1 MALFSRKQSPAPEP
15 AEAEPAEVNEVVHVS
30 RSHTPGK
37 GKATPK
43 RTVAQRRKAEPP
55 PTNRREAIKRMRE
68 KDRATRAE
76 AYAGMKAGDER
87 YLLPRDKGPERAL
100 VRDIVDSRRT
110 AGPYFFAG
118 AFVLLFLF
126 TIPDPRIG
134 LAANVIWFMLAF
146 AVIVD
151 SVLISRRVKRL
162 VRERFPKTTQRMG
175 SLYLYACMRA
185 ISFRKLRMPKTRVNI
200 GDAV

>member
-1 MALFSRKQSPAPEP
+1 VALFSKKSDPANLPADVEP
-15 AEAEPAEVNEVVHVS
+15 AEEEVVHLS
-30 RSHTPGK
+30 RSQTPGK

-43 RTVAQRRKAEPP
+43 RTEAQRRKALPP
-55 PTNRREAIKRMRE
+55 PANRREALKRQRE
-68 KDRATRAE
+68 KSKAERAE

-110 AGPYFFAG
+110 VGPYFFAG

-126 TIPDPRIG
+126 QIRNPAIA
-134 LAANVIWFMLAF
+134 LAANIIWFMLAF
-146 AVIVD
+146 AVVVD
-151 SVLISRRVKRL
+151 SVLISRKIKAL
-162 VRERFPKTTQRMG
+162 IKQRFPKTDQKMG
-175 SLYLYACMRA
+175 SLYFYGIMRA

-200 GDAV
+200 GAKI

>member
-1 MALFSRKQSPAPEP
+1 VALFSKKSDPTPASEPEP
-15 AEAEPAEVNEVVHVS
+15 ADDVVHQS
-30 RSHTPGK
+30 RSHTPSK

-43 RTVAQRRKAEPP
+43 RTEAQRRKSEPP
-55 PTNRREAIKRMRE
+55 PTNRREAMKRARE
-68 KDRATRAE
+68 KQKADRAE

-110 AGPYFFAG
+110 VGPYFFAG

-126 TIPDPRIG
+126 QIKIAAVA
-134 LAANVIWFMLAF
+134 LAANIIWFLLAL
-146 AVIVD
+146 AVIAD
-151 SVLISRRVKRL
+151 SVLISRKIKAML
-162 VRERFPKTTQRMG
+162 KERFPKSNESLR
-175 SLYLYACMRA
+175 SLYFYGIMRA

-200 GDAV
+200 GDKI

>member
-1 MALFSRKQSPAPEP
+1 VALFSKKSDPTNLPADLEP
-15 AEAEPAEVNEVVHVS
+15 AEEEVVHVS
-30 RSHTPGK
+30 RSQTPSK

-43 RTVAQRRKAEPP
+43 RTEAQRRKAQPP
-55 PTNRREAIKRMRE
+55 PANRREALKRQRE
-68 KDRATRAE
+68 KSKAERAE

-110 AGPYFFAG
+110 VGPYFFAG

-126 TIPDPRIG
+126 QIRNPAIA
-134 LAANVIWFMLAF
+134 LAANIIWFMLAF
-146 AVIVD
+146 AVVVD
-151 SVLISRRVKRL
+151 SIFISRKIKTLIKQRY
-162 VRERFPKTTQRMG
+162 PKTDQKMG
-175 SLYLYACMRA
+175 SLYFYGIMRA

-200 GDAV
+200 GEKI

>member
-1 MALFSRKQSPAPEP
+1 VALFSKKSDPSPEP
-15 AEAEPAEVNEVVHVS
+15 EPVEEVLHAS
-30 RSHTPGK
+30 RSYTPAK

-43 RTVAQRRKAEPP
+43 RAIAQRRKADAPP
-55 PTNRREAIKRMRE
+55 ANRREALKRARE
-68 KDRATRAE
+68 KQRSERAE

-110 AGPYFFAG
+110 VGPWFFGG

-126 TIPDPRIG
+126 QVNNDAVRLG
-134 LAANVIWFMLAF
+134 ANVIWFMLAL

-151 SVLISRRVKRL
+151 SVLISRRIKTL
-162 VRERFPKTTQRMG
+162 TKDRFPKSTESLR
-175 SLYLYACMRA
+175 SLYFYGIMRA
-185 ISFRKLRMPKTRVNI
+185 ISFRKLRMPKTRVAI
-200 GDAV
+200 GEKI

>member
-1 MALFSRKQSPAPEP
+1 MALFSKKSDTNLPADLPS
-15 AEAEPAEVNEVVHVS
+15 AEDDVVHVA
-30 RSHTPGK
+30 RSYTPSK

-43 RTVAQRRKAEPP
+43 RTEAQRRKAEPP
-55 PTNRREAIKRMRE
+55 PANRREALKRTRE
-68 KDRATRAE
+68 KNKAERAE

-110 AGPYFFAG
+110 VGPYFFAG

-126 TIPDPRIG
+126 QIRNNAIG
-134 LAANVIWFMLAF
+134 LAANIIWFMLAF
-146 AVIVD
+146 AVVVD
-151 SVLISRRVKRL
+151 SMLISRKIKAL
-162 VRERFPKTTQRMG
+162 IKERFPKTTQKMG
-175 SLYLYACMRA
+175 SLYFYGIMRA

-200 GDAV
+200 GDKI

>member
-1 MALFSRKQSPAPEP
+1 VALFSKKSDPTNLPADIEP
-15 AEAEPAEVNEVVHVS
+15 AEEEVVHVS
-30 RSHTPGK
+30 RSQTPSK

-43 RTVAQRRKAEPP
+43 RTEAQRRKAQPP
-55 PTNRREAIKRMRE
+55 PANRREALKRQRE
-68 KDRATRAE
+68 KSKAERAE

-110 AGPYFFAG
+110 VGPYFFAG

-126 TIPDPRIG
+126 QIRNPAIA
-134 LAANVIWFMLAF
+134 LAANIIWFMLAF
-146 AVIVD
+146 AVVVD
-151 SVLISRRVKRL
+151 SILISRRIKKL
-162 VRERFPKTTQRMG
+162 INERFPKTTQKMG
-175 SLYLYACMRA
+175 SLYFYGIMRA

-200 GDAV
+200 GDKI